1 VGKRNDWFSL
11 SLSSSFLVFEFFSL
25 LLLLKALEWDK
36 RRQKKG
42 ERERVLLSLFVS
54 REQKISWKYLTKGKK
69 EEKKHPFKAENILS
83 SLSVLSV
90 HREAGLPL
98 SPVVVVVIISRL
110 CEIQSSARRK
120 KAENS
125 ARTQKIPI
133 SGGERKCC
141 WAFYWSREVCLRA
154 RLSPYNFPWEG
165 IFIGLFFST

>member
-1 VGKRNDWFSL
+1 MIGFL
-11 SLSSSFLVFEFFSL
+11 SLELFSPFFEFFF
-25 LLLLKALEWDK
+25 LESSSSRKRLGQDKRRGERVFCSSVETKKYLREWKYLGAK
-36 RRQKKG
+36 RRQKKKKA
-42 ERERVLLSLFVS
+42 SF
-54 REQKISWKYLTKGKK
+54 K
-69 EEKKHPFKAENILS
+69 EENI
-83 SLSVLSV
+83 LSVLSV
-90 HREAGLPL
+90 YREAGLPL

>member
-1 VGKRNDWFSL
+1 
-11 SLSSSFLVFEFFSL
+11 
-25 LLLLKALEWDK
+25 
-36 RRQKKG
+36 
-42 ERERVLLSLFVS
+42 
-54 REQKISWKYLTKGKK
+54 YLTKGKK

-141 WAFYWSREVCLRA
+141 WAFY
-154 RLSPYNFPWEG
+154 
-165 IFIGLFFST
+165 